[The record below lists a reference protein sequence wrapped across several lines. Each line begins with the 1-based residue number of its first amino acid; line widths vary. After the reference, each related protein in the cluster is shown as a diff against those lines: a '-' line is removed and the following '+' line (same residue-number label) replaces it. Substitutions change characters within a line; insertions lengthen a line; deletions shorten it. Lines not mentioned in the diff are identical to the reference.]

1 MVEGALLPFRRDG
14 SVIKTRNMNLHQLPW
29 PRDELLALGDQDVEL
44 RLTLSYFVEPNLE
57 RPPFR
62 ADRWHSVRA

>member
-1 MVEGALLPFRRDG
+1 VFFGC
-14 SVIKTRNMNLHQLPW
+14 
-29 PRDELLALGDQDVEL
+29 
-44 RLTLSYFVEPNLE
+44 LSLMGVSLNVVAALE